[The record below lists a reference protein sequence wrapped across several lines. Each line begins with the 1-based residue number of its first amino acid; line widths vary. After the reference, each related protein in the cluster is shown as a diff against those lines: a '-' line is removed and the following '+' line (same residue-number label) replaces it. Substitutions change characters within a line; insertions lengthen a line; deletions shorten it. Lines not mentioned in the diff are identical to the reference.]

1 MELICENQSL
11 WDYLRETDKNI
22 YLYGLGL
29 GTEKILKVCENRG
42 IVVKNVLISDKQ
54 RKIRAEYT
62 EKYDILKISKALE
75 DPKAIILLGF
85 GTQKEEVLEYFYYL
99 DDNFEVYAP
108 DVPVF
113 GDGVFD
119 LDYFN
124 ENRQN
129 FERAYSLLADDISR
143 ETFKATLNYKISG
156 KVKYLRNFTQHKD
169 EMFKKV
175 LKIHQN
181 EHYVDL
187 GAYTGDTIREV
198 MQYGGYETVT
208 AFEPDVKN
216 YTKMQTFIETEQL
229 SNINALN
236 IGVWSDEDVLK
247 FAGKSSRNS
256 SLMQSFENVVE
267 VPVNSVDN
275 IMGDKP
281 VTLIKMDVEGAERQ
295 AIEGARNTIKHNKPR
310 LNIAIYHR
318 NEDLFD
324 IIFRLYEI
332 CPEYK
337 FYVRHHEYIPSWDT
351 NLYAT
356 I

>member
-1 MELICENQSL
+1 MELICETKSL
-11 WDYLRETDKNI
+11 WDYLRDTEKNI

-29 GTEKILKVCENRG
+29 GTEKILNVCKKRG
-42 IVVKNVLISDKQ
+42 ISIKNVLISDKQ
-54 RKIRAEYT
+54 RKIRAEYS
-62 EKYDILKISKALE
+62 KYDIIKISEALK
-75 DPKAIILLGF
+75 DPDAIILLGF
-85 GTQKEEVLEYFYYL
+85 GTQKQEVLEYFYYL

-113 GDGVFD
+113 GDRIFD

-124 ENRQN
+124 ENKEK
-129 FERAYSLLADDISR
+129 FELAYSLLADDISR
-143 ETFKATLNYKISG
+143 DTFKATLNYKISG
-156 KVKYLRNFTQHKD
+156 KVKYLRGYTQHKD
-169 EMFKKV
+169 EIFKNV
-175 LKIHQN
+175 LKIHKN

-198 MQYGGYETVT
+198 MEYGGYSSVT
-208 AFEPDVKN
+208 AFEPDIKN
-216 YTKMQTFIETEQL
+216 YTKMMNFIQNEQL
-229 SNINALN
+229 KNINALN
-236 IGVWSDEDVLK
+236 IGVWSEKDTLV

-256 SLMQSFENVVE
+256 SLMQDDENSVNVD
-267 VPVNSVDN
+267 VNSVDN
-275 IMGDKP
+275 IVKNNE
-281 VTLIKMDVEGAERQ
+281 VTLIKMDVEGAESQ
-295 AIEGARNTIKHNKPR
+295 AIEGAKNTIKMNKPR
-310 LNIAIYHR
+310 LNIAVYHR

-324 IIFRLYEI
+324 IILQLKEI